1 MNPSYKQN
9 IMNQCF
15 INKFDQNNNQIIS
28 HENSSENH
36 FSNYN
41 QHNNIEDMEDNKE
54 ALKHKLQTEFNNKV
68 FLNQSMKNNVPN
80 NNNNNNTKYP
90 FNYFQQNNQQF
101 QPMQYQQN
109 ILPPGN
115 TNHYVQQHQSQQYQM
130 NNQANIQYNANPNT
144 NNNNNT
150 NNTANK
156 TNSRQFAEN
165 ELHSIG
171 VLDVDSPDVPLDV
184 KFGFNDLCPVCGDK
198 VSGFHYG
205 LLTCESC
212 KGFFKRTVQNK
223 KLYSCVDKQSCQI
236 DKHQRKRCAYC
247 RFQKCLQVGMKLE
260 AVRENRVRGGRN
272 KFGPL
277 YRRSRAL
284 KQQILKQQTEM
295 TETAGMS
302 MPGIP
307 NNESTDNSNNNM
319 MMQQQTNQQ
328 NNLNHQMYQ
337 HHQHLQQLQHPNP
350 LGVLNANNMLNSQ
363 SNPSATNKNL
373 ETKNENVNLNLVTKC
388 ENLVSPIHNYSNNN
402 NNNKKPNTNQNSSN
416 SIQIK
421 SEPCENTNVQPQ
433 TIESN
438 QFQQSK
444 LSWENQRSNQQT
456 MMNNQQLM
464 SLINYSNMLSSQ
476 NLLPQSAIPPS
487 PPSSNSSS
495 SSTSSI
501 TSSFTQSNDS
511 IKSNKRSSPSLSFN
525 NNHTKNLAISTESSN
540 ETSNI
545 NCKY

>member
-15 INKFDQNNNQIIS
+15 INKFDQISNEGDQNQQHNFKNQTLS
-28 HENSSENH
+28 HENSNDNQ

-41 QHNNIEDMEDNKE
+41 QHNIEDMEDNKE
-54 ALKHKLQTEFNNKV
+54 ALKHKLQLQNEYNNKV
-68 FLNQSMKNNVPN
+68 FLNQNLKNQNTSGN
-80 NNNNNNTKYP
+80 NKYP
-90 FNYFQQNNQQF
+90 FNYFPQNNQQY
-101 QPMQYQQN
+101 QPIQYQQN

-115 TNHYVQQHQSQQYQM
+115 THHQNFVQQHQSQQYHL
-130 NNQANIQYNANPNT
+130 NNQANLQYNNSNP
-144 NNNNNT
+144 
-150 NNTANK
+150 NTANK
-156 TNSRQFAEN
+156 NSSRQQFTEN
-165 ELHSIG
+165 EIHSIG

-295 TETAGMS
+295 TETATMS
-302 MPGIP
+302 MTSIP
-307 NNESTDNSNNNM
+307 KNESPDNSNNI

-328 NNLNHQMYQ
+328 TNLNHQMYQ
-337 HHQHLQQLQHPNP
+337 HHHHLQQLQQSNP
-350 LGVLNANNMLNSQ
+350 LGVLNTSNMLNSQ
-363 SNPSATNKNL
+363 NNPPNSN
-373 ETKNENVNLNLVTKC
+373 KNENVNLNLVTKC
-388 ENLVSPIHNYSNNN
+388 ENLISPSPNYGNNTKKSNA
-402 NNNKKPNTNQNSSN
+402 QGIIISN

-421 SEPCENTNVQPQ
+421 SEPCENTNLQQ
-433 TIESN
+433 TAVESN
-438 QFQQSK
+438 QYQQSK
-444 LSWENQRSNQQT
+444 
-456 MMNNQQLM
+456 
-464 SLINYSNMLSSQ
+464 
-476 NLLPQSAIPPS
+476 
-487 PPSSNSSS
+487 
-495 SSTSSI
+495 
-501 TSSFTQSNDS
+501 
-511 IKSNKRSSPSLSFN
+511 
-525 NNHTKNLAISTESSN
+525 
-540 ETSNI
+540 
-545 NCKY
+545 